1 MGMAL
6 THVNNFCC
14 LYCTFKLKPSFKAG
28 GWDVLNWDVDST
40 QKIVLPSSNTR
51 RLSDLIKIRKKTKKL
66 ITQPYEE
73 KKYNMKLL
81 KNTYLVPL

>member
-14 LYCTFKLKPSFKAG
+14 LYRTFKLKPSFKAG
-28 GWDVLNWDVDST
+28 GWDVFNWDVDCT

-51 RLSDLIKIRKKTKKL
+51 RLSDLVKTRKKQEIDNSTSYKENESHEQL
-66 ITQPYEE
+66 
-73 KKYNMKLL
+73 
-81 KNTYLVPL
+81 NTAF